1 MKINIGV
8 LENNNFK
15 MSKIYENSLDTDIKK
30 SKGIY
35 YTPKIIV
42 DYIVEKTLKNHD
54 VIKNPY
60 PRVLDISCGC
70 GNFLL
75 EAYDILYN
83 LFEKNIYELADIY
96 GKEYWQVDNIHN
108 HVISNCIYGVD
119 IDKEAIEILKKSLI
133 NKNKYLY
140 IEKINIYCTDS
151 LKKTWSNKFDYII
164 GNPPYI
170 GHKGLD
176 KKYKEYLM
184 KNYNE
189 VYRDKADLY
198 FCFYKKIID
207 LLDDKG
213 LASVITPRYFLESP
227 SGKYLRNYIAKK
239 ADIKEIVDFLGA
251 NIFKNI
257 GIASCIMTFC
267 KKKIKK
273 LEYVDVLKIM
283 DESIKVDNI
292 ENLREFINNEGF
304 KRFKVEQDSLK
315 DEWIIINN
323 IDKDF
328 YNKIQQ
334 KCKYTLEDIAV
345 SFQGIITGCDKAFI
359 LDKEDE
365 RINKIDSK
373 LIKKWVK
380 NKNIYKY
387 VVKDSNY
394 RLIYSNDI
402 KDEKNNSIV
411 IKECISKYREKLENR
426 RECKNNIRKWYELQW
441 GRDKKLFESVKIMYP
456 YKSKENRFA
465 IDYNNNFSSADVYS
479 FIIKE
484 EYKSEFSQ
492 EYLVGILNSSIYD
505 KYFKLTA
512 KKMSKTAY
520 DYYPNKVMKI
530 KIFKDNNYKE
540 IENLSKNIIES
551 LKKSSLDNES
561 YVKIGHLQQKIDDLI
576 KDSLEL

>member
-1 MKINIGV
+1 
-8 LENNNFK
+8 